1 MVMSQNSVPSE
12 LAHQSGIRWMIGGL
26 LLALSAA
33 LSSCANDAF
42 LPPPQNLPY
51 AQEHEQDARD
61 SDAANAAPLPPLN
74 DTF

>member
-1 MVMSQNSVPSE
+1 
-12 LAHQSGIRWMIGGL
+12 MIGGL
-26 LLALSAA
+26 LLALSAS

-61 SDAANAAPLPPLN
+61 SEAATAAPLPPLN